1 MTDQDKDRLYFF
13 VDFKMVPGSENRKT
27 LTMGGDIHYRM
38 VGDPGDR
45 MADQNTPTNAQGY
58 TTPRITHASENSL
71 EVRYRP
77 DVSTFKQSVAFDQDG
92 APTIDRAVM
101 RAACQD
107 RLTELLCYLDGVKE
121 LMGAS

>member
-1 MTDQDKDRLYFF
+1 MNDQDKDRFYFF
-13 VDFKMVPGSENRKT
+13 VDFKMVWGSENRKT
-27 LTMGGDIHYRM
+27 LTMGNDIRYRM

-58 TTPRITHASENSL
+58 ATARITHASENSL

-77 DVSTFKQSVAFDQDG
+77 DVSTFEQSVVFDQDG
-92 APTIDRAVM
+92 TPTIDRAVM

-107 RLTELLCYLDGVKE
+107 RLAKLLCYRTFL
-121 LMGAS
+121 